1 MKLTKRLSKLILL
14 VILIQTLFFPLFS
27 SASTKEDFDSLNSS
41 IQSEAVI
48 LIESSTGK
56 VIYSKNGE
64 ERNYPASTTKIL
76 AAIIAIE
83 NCSLD
88 EMATVSEYAVTSI
101 PSGYTNANIQVGESL
116 SIRDLLYA
124 LMLASANEAAVI
136 IGEHISGSYEEFV
149 NLMNEKAIEI
159 GCTNSHFMNGN
170 GIHDDNHYTTAHDLA
185 KIAQYCMKNETFRQI
200 VATTS
205 YTLPATKL
213 YPYNDRTFKNTN
225 SLIIVNNND
234 VENNYYYPYAIG
246 IKTGFTTPAGNCL
259 VAAANN
265 NGLEF
270 ISVVLGSPDKNTRY
284 VDAINMF
291 NFAFNNYS
299 FMKLQAKS
307 NSIATINIEN
317 GTNDTKSLD
326 LLINSD
332 VNVLANLDNRNSTI
346 EPKIN
351 LKENLS
357 APISK
362 GDVVGTVTYDLDGLS
377 YTADLIASHDVEE
390 KNNSLFTLFLKIV
403 AVLVL
408 ILIVAGLLIKR
419 KFKMDKIKYK
429 RTRHLNNNNNR
440 NRSLYK

>member
-1 MKLTKRLSKLILL
+1 MKLTKRISKLILF
-14 VILIQTLFFPLFS
+14 VILIQSLFFPLIS

-41 IQSEAVI
+41 IQSEAAI

-64 ERNYPASTTKIL
+64 ERNFPASTTKIL
-76 AAIIAIE
+76 TAIIAIE
-83 NCSLD
+83 SCSLD

-101 PSGYTNANIQVGESL
+101 PSGYTNANIQVGETL
-116 SIRDLLYA
+116 SVKDLLYA

-136 IGEHISGSYEEFV
+136 LGEHISGSYEEFV
-149 NLMNEKAIEI
+149 NLMNEKA
-159 GCTNSHFMNGN
+159 
-170 GIHDDNHYTTAHDLA
+170 A
-185 KIAQYCMKNETFRQI
+185 
-200 VATTS
+200 ATTS

-270 ISVVLGSPDKNTRY
+270 ISVILGSPDKDTRY

-307 NSIATINIEN
+307 NSITTINIEN
-317 GTNDTKSLD
+317 GTNDTKSLE

-332 VNVLANLDNRNSTI
+332 VNVLANLDNRNNAI
-346 EPKIN
+346 EPKIK

-362 GDVVGTVTYDLDGLS
+362 GDVVGTVTYSLDGLS

-390 KNNSLFTLFLKIV
+390 KNNNLFNIIIKILFIGII
-403 AVLVL
+403 VL
-408 ILIVAGLLIKR
+408 IILGLLIKR

-429 RTRHLNNNNNR
+429 RTRHINNK

>member
-1 MKLTKRLSKLILL
+1 MKLTKRISKLILF
-14 VILIQTLFFPLFS
+14 VILIQSLFFPLIS

-41 IQSEAVI
+41 IQSEAAI

-64 ERNYPASTTKIL
+64 ERKFPASTTKIL
-76 AAIIAIE
+76 TAIIAIE
-83 NCSLD
+83 SCSLD

-101 PSGYTNANIQVGESL
+101 PSGYTNANIQVGETL
-116 SIRDLLYA
+116 SVKDLLYA

-136 IGEHISGSYEEFV
+136 LGEHISGSYEEFV
-149 NLMNEKAIEI
+149 NLMNEKAKSI

-170 GIHDDNHYTTAHDLA
+170 GMHDDNHYTTAHDLA
-185 KIAQYCMKNETFRQI
+185 LIAQYAMKNETFRQI

-270 ISVVLGSPDKNTRY
+270 ISVILGSPDKDTRY

-307 NSIATINIEN
+307 NSITTINIEN
-317 GTNDTKSLD
+317 GTNDTKSLE

-332 VNVLANLDNRNSTI
+332 VNVLANLDNRNNAI
-346 EPKIN
+346 EPKIK

-357 APISK
+357 VPISK
-362 GDVVGTVTYDLDGLS
+362 GDVVGTVTYSLDGLS

-390 KNNSLFTLFLKIV
+390 KNNNLFNIIIKILFIGII
-403 AVLVL
+403 VL
-408 ILIVAGLLIKR
+408 IVLGLLIKR

-429 RTRHLNNNNNR
+429 RTRHINNK

>member
-1 MKLTKRLSKLILL
+1 
-14 VILIQTLFFPLFS
+14 
-27 SASTKEDFDSLNSS
+27 
-41 IQSEAVI
+41 
-48 LIESSTGK
+48 
-56 VIYSKNGE
+56 
-64 ERNYPASTTKIL
+64 
-76 AAIIAIE
+76 
-83 NCSLD
+83 
-88 EMATVSEYAVTSI
+88 MATVSEYAVTSI
-101 PSGYTNANIQVGESL
+101 PSGYTNANIQVGETL
-116 SIRDLLYA
+116 SVKDLLYA

-136 IGEHISGSYEEFV
+136 LGEHISGSYEEFV
-149 NLMNEKAIEI
+149 NLMNEKAKSI

-170 GIHDDNHYTTAHDLA
+170 GMHDDNHYTTAHDLA
-185 KIAQYCMKNETFRQI
+185 LIAQYAMKNETFRQI

-270 ISVVLGSPDKNTRY
+270 ISVILGSPDKDTRY

-307 NSIATINIEN
+307 NSITTINIEN
-317 GTNDTKSLD
+317 GTNDTKSLE

-332 VNVLANLDNRNSTI
+332 VNVLANLDNRNNAI

-362 GDVVGTVTYDLDGLS
+362 GDVVGTVTYSLDGLS

-390 KNNSLFTLFLKIV
+390 KNDNLFNIIIKILFIGII
-403 AVLVL
+403 
-408 ILIVAGLLIKR
+408 ILIVLGLLIKR

-429 RTRHLNNNNNR
+429 RTRHINNK

>member
-1 MKLTKRLSKLILL
+1 MKLTKRISKLILF
-14 VILIQTLFFPLFS
+14 VILIQSLFFPLIS

-41 IQSEAVI
+41 IQSEAAI

-64 ERNYPASTTKIL
+64 ERKFPASTTKIL
-76 AAIIAIE
+76 TAIIAIE
-83 NCSLD
+83 SCSLD

-101 PSGYTNANIQVGESL
+101 PSGYTNANIQVGETL
-116 SIRDLLYA
+116 SVKDLLYA

-136 IGEHISGSYEEFV
+136 LGEHISGSYEEFV
-149 NLMNEKAIEI
+149 NLMNEKAKSI

-170 GIHDDNHYTTAHDLA
+170 GMHDDNHYTTAHDLA
-185 KIAQYCMKNETFRQI
+185 LIAQYAMKNETFRQI

-270 ISVVLGSPDKNTRY
+270 ISVILGSPDKDTRY

-307 NSIATINIEN
+307 NSITTINIEN
-317 GTNDTKSLD
+317 GTNDTKSLE

-332 VNVLANLDNRNSTI
+332 VNVLANLDNRNNAI
-346 EPKIN
+346 EPKIK

-362 GDVVGTVTYDLDGLS
+362 GDVVGTLTYSLDGLS

-390 KNNSLFTLFLKIV
+390 KNNNLFNIIIKILFIGII
-403 AVLVL
+403 VL
-408 ILIVAGLLIKR
+408 IVLGLLIKR

-429 RTRHLNNNNNR
+429 RTRHINNK

>member
-1 MKLTKRLSKLILL
+1 MKLTKRISKLILF
-14 VILIQTLFFPLFS
+14 VILIQSLFFPLIS

-41 IQSEAVI
+41 IQSEAAI

-64 ERNYPASTTKIL
+64 ERKFPASTTKIL
-76 AAIIAIE
+76 TAIIAIE
-83 NCSLD
+83 SCSLD

-101 PSGYTNANIQVGESL
+101 PSGYTNANIQVGETL
-116 SIRDLLYA
+116 SVKDLLYA

-136 IGEHISGSYEEFV
+136 LGEHISGSYEEFV
-149 NLMNEKAIEI
+149 NLMNEKAKSI

-170 GIHDDNHYTTAHDLA
+170 GMHDDNHYTTAHDLA
-185 KIAQYCMKNETFRQI
+185 LIAQYAMKNETFRQI

-270 ISVVLGSPDKNTRY
+270 ISVILGSPDKDTRY

-307 NSIATINIEN
+307 NSITTINIEN
-317 GTNDTKSLD
+317 GTNDTKSLE

-332 VNVLANLDNRNSTI
+332 VNVLANLDNRNNAI
-346 EPKIN
+346 EPKIK

-357 APISK
+357 APINK
-362 GDVVGTVTYDLDGLS
+362 GDVVGTVTYSLDGLS

-390 KNNSLFTLFLKIV
+390 KNNNLFNIIIKILFIGII
-403 AVLVL
+403 VL
-408 ILIVAGLLIKR
+408 IVLGLLIKR

-429 RTRHLNNNNNR
+429 RTRHINNK

>member
-1 MKLTKRLSKLILL
+1 MKLTKRISKLILF
-14 VILIQTLFFPLFS
+14 VILIQSLFFPLIS

-41 IQSEAVI
+41 IQSEAAI

-64 ERNYPASTTKIL
+64 ERKFPASTTKIL
-76 AAIIAIE
+76 TAIIAIE
-83 NCSLD
+83 SCSLD

-101 PSGYTNANIQVGESL
+101 PSGYTNANIQVGETL
-116 SIRDLLYA
+116 SVKDLLYA

-136 IGEHISGSYEEFV
+136 LGEHISGSYEEFV
-149 NLMNEKAIEI
+149 NLMNEKAKSI

-170 GIHDDNHYTTAHDLA
+170 GMHDDNHYTTAHDLA
-185 KIAQYCMKNETFRQI
+185 LIAQYAMKNETFRQI

-270 ISVVLGSPDKNTRY
+270 ISVILGSPDKDTRY

-307 NSIATINIEN
+307 NSITTINIEN
-317 GTNDTKSLD
+317 GTNDTKSLE

-332 VNVLANLDNRNSTI
+332 VNVLANLDNRNTAR

-362 GDVVGTVTYDLDGLS
+362 GDVDGTVTYSLDGLS

-390 KNNSLFTLFLKIV
+390 KNNNLFNIIIKILFIGII
-403 AVLVL
+403 VL
-408 ILIVAGLLIKR
+408 IVLGLLIKR

-429 RTRHLNNNNNR
+429 RTRHINNK

>member
-1 MKLTKRLSKLILL
+1 MKLTKRISKLILF
-14 VILIQTLFFPLFS
+14 VILIQSLFFPLIS

-41 IQSEAVI
+41 IQSEAAI

-64 ERNYPASTTKIL
+64 ERKFPASTTKIL
-76 AAIIAIE
+76 TAIIAIE
-83 NCSLD
+83 SCSLD

-101 PSGYTNANIQVGESL
+101 PSGYTNANIQVGETL
-116 SIRDLLYA
+116 SVKDLLYA

-136 IGEHISGSYEEFV
+136 LGEHISGSYEEFV
-149 NLMNEKAIEI
+149 NLMNEKAKSI

-170 GIHDDNHYTTAHDLA
+170 GMHDDNHYTTAHDLA
-185 KIAQYCMKNETFRQI
+185 LIAQYAMKNETFRQI

-225 SLIIVNNND
+225 SLIIVNNNN

-270 ISVVLGSPDKNTRY
+270 ISVILGSPDKDTRY

-307 NSIATINIEN
+307 NSITTINIEN
-317 GTNDTKSLD
+317 GTNDTKSLE

-332 VNVLANLDNRNSTI
+332 VNVLANLDNRNNAI
-346 EPKIN
+346 EPKIK

-362 GDVVGTVTYDLDGLS
+362 GDVVGTVTYSLDGLS

-390 KNNSLFTLFLKIV
+390 KNNNLFNIIIKILFIGII
-403 AVLVL
+403 VL
-408 ILIVAGLLIKR
+408 IVLGLLIKR

-429 RTRHLNNNNNR
+429 RTRHINNK